1 MNNLCFE
8 QEKLL
13 CNEPYQVKCYY
24 FRFAQGGYGY
34 KTTAFCCAYITTHL

>member
-24 FRFAQGGYGY
+24 FRFAQGLVDV
-34 KTTAFCCAYITTHL
+34 CPMD